1 MIDYFIDEQLIRPKP
16 KAYRPPIKA
25 WSIPANRKTSG
36 KVWSGHLGTSSISS
50 GHPLQLEQSDS
61 PNQFEVTSRPDVTMT
76 TAKSIAGVAAESWQ
90 PTSKRAAVQEA
101 LPSAERVEA
110 ASDSVQVLPLS
121 KDQTTE
127 DPLVT
132 PHTIMPTATL
142 KTPAGPHL
150 SITTTERVVVRD
162 TEEPVTPLALP
173 DHDTATVETKGPE
186 TPQSTVWPS
195 DVTKEADGQGTA
207 QALPDST
214 VKRTRKESQSDTE
227 PAITSDLVT
236 SLKAAA
242 TVEATTVLLTTI
254 NTATVA
260 RATTPKATTSS
271 PTTEH
276 ITSGKPTR
284 MASSSEPVTQRPS
297 SITKAEPSTT
307 GPIKTTRKPVALKRK
322 YSISWD
328 EEDAEED
335 SDSEG
340 FRRTTTEKP
349 NKKPGEWTCCII
361 LEWGCLISL
370 DSLCRLL
377 FNFYDTGG
385 FICVS

>member
-150 SITTTERVVVRD
+150 SSTTTERVVVRD

-227 PAITSDLVT
+227 PAITSTLVT
-236 SLKAAA
+236 SSKAAA